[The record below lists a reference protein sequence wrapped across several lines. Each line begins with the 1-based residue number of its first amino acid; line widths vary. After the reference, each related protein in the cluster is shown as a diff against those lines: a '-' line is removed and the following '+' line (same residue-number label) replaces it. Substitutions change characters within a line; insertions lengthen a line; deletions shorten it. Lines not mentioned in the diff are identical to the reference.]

1 MKQFKLDDSILLAL
15 LLKGTKKSKK
25 QYSSAVFK
33 QFNLARATWV
43 STVRVTH
50 LKKIPG
56 TSEFMYTD
64 YDIWDTGKH
73 LVKATKY
80 GRIVDI
86 EVKAKSVVSTPQ
98 PRVIIKRKK
107 TINKP

>member
-15 LLKGTKKSKK
+15 LLKQAKKTRK
-25 QYSSAVFK
+25 QYMAEVNRN
-33 QFNLARATWV
+33 FNLAKATQV
-43 STVRVTH
+43 STTRVTH
-50 LKKIPG
+50 TKTIPG
-56 TSEFMYTD
+56 TTDPMFTD

-86 EVKAKSVVSTPQ
+86 EQKAKSVIEQ
-98 PRVIIKRKK
+98 PKVIIKKK
-107 TINKP
+107 RTFTK